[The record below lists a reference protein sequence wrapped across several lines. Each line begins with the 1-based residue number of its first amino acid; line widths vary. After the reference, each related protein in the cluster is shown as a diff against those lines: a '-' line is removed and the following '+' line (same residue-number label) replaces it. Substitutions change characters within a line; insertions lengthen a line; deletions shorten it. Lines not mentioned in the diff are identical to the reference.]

1 MNCVRKNIFG
11 ALCKVGGKNRKGASK
26 AVEWTNQYGIKRWFT
41 FKKKKKEEGRMSKS
55 RKKKL
60 GREQNDEVR
69 PTGGNHEKNIRAVR
83 RSHIIH
89 F

>member
-11 ALCKVGGKNRKGASK
+11 ALREVGGKNRKGASK
-26 AVEWTNQYGIKRWFT
+26 AVEWTNQYGIKRRFT
-41 FKKKKKEEGRMSKS
+41 LKKIEEERTSKFGE
-55 RKKKL
+55 KKKL
-60 GREQNDEVR
+60 GWEENDEVS